1 MNVDEL
7 FEGIRKRDLRSVS
20 RSISIFEDDLQS
32 SKADELMRRIYPIT
46 GRAHIIGITGPPGV
60 GKSTLMGRLSKRM
73 KETGKDPALVAIDA
87 SSPFSRGS
95 FLGNRIRM
103 QDSLR
108 ENGIFMRSLSNHGF
122 KGGLS
127 LSALGA
133 VKVLDASGFDPIII
147 ETVGSGQSD
156 LDIISIADTTAV
168 ILAPGLG
175 DEIQAIK
182 AGIMEIGD
190 IFVVNKIDREGA
202 FLAMKDIQDT
212 LSLGKSGNWIKP
224 VIGTNSLTGE
234 GLDELINEI
243 DQHKKFLGNG
253 SGRDTR
259 PTSELYLLLENRIRK
274 LIESYVSDDESTADI
289 VSLVRSRKID
299 PYEAS
304 EAIIRKSFG
313 HVGKN

>member
-1 MNVDEL
+1 LNVEEL
-7 FEGIRKRDLRSVS
+7 LEGIRRRNLRSIS
-20 RSISIFEDDLQS
+20 RSISLFEDELQS
-32 SKADELMRRIYPIT
+32 QKADELMKKIYPLT
-46 GRAHIIGITGPPGV
+46 GHAQIVGITGPPGV
-60 GKSTLMGRLSKRM
+60 GKSTLIGKLSRRM
-73 KETGKDPALVAIDA
+73 KELGKDPALIAIDA

-108 ENGIFMRSLSNHGF
+108 DHGIFMRSLSNRGF

-156 LDIISIADTTAV
+156 LDIISIADTITV

-182 AGIMEIGD
+182 AGIMEIGN
-190 IFVVNKIDREGA
+190 IFVVNKIDRDDA
-202 FLAMKDIQDT
+202 FLAMKDIQDM
-212 LSLGKSGNWIKP
+212 LSLGNADGWIKP

-234 GLDELINEI
+234 GFDDLIKEI
-243 DQHKKFLGNG
+243 DLHRKFLETGT
-253 SGRDTR
+253 GRSSK
-259 PTSELYLLLENRIRK
+259 PASELYLLLENRIRK
-274 LIESYVSDDESTADI
+274 LVD
-289 VSLVRSRKID
+289 SLVSGDEGTSDIITLVQSRKMD

-304 EAIIRKSFG
+304 ELIIRRSFT
-313 HVGKN
+313 HDDRE

>member
-7 FEGIRKRDLRSVS
+7 FEGIRKKDLRSIS

-32 SKADELMRRIYPIT
+32 KKADELMKRIYPIT
-46 GRAHIIGITGPPGV
+46 GNAQIIGITGPPGV
-60 GKSTLMGRLSKRM
+60 GKSTLMGRLSRRM
-73 KETGKDPALVAIDA
+73 KETGKDPALIAIDA

-108 ENGIFMRSLSNHGF
+108 ENGIFMRSLSNRGF

-202 FLAMKDIQDT
+202 FLAMKDIQDI
-212 LSLGKSGNWIKP
+212 LSLGKSGVWVKP

-243 DQHKKFLGNG
+243 DQHRKFLGNG
-253 SGRDTR
+253 HGRDSK
-259 PTSELYLLLENRIRK
+259 PTSELYLLLENKIRK
-274 LIESYVSDDESTADI
+274 LIDGYVSSDEGTADI
-289 VSLVRSRKID
+289 IDLVRSRKID

-304 EAIIRKSFG
+304 ESIIRKSFNHDHG
-313 HVGKN
+313 N